1 MKIAFIGL
9 GNMGAPMALNL
20 VKAGHEV
27 SVFDLV
33 DAAMRRLEEAGAR
46 AGASAEDATR
56 GAEVVIS
63 MLPAGQHVRR
73 LYIGQPEAPGLF
85 GALEG
90 KPLIID
96 ASTISPEDARTV
108 GEAAAERGLTYLDAP
123 VSGGVGGAQAGTLT
137 FIVGGSQAGFEQARP
152 VLEGMGKNIFHAGEI
167 GAGQVAKIC
176 NNMLLGILMSGTAEA
191 LALGVK
197 NGLDPAVLSEI
208 MKQSSGGNWAL
219 NVYNPWP
226 GVMEGSAA
234 SRDYQGGFL
243 TDLMAKDLGLAW
255 ELALGC
261 KATVPMGS
269 QARNLFALHAA
280 QGNGGLDFSSIQ
292 KLYRSGEES

>member
-33 DAAMRRLEEAGAR
+33 DSAMRRLEEAGAR

-73 LYIGQPEAPGLF
+73 LYIGQSDSSGLF
-85 GALEG
+85 DALEG

-96 ASTISPEDARTV
+96 ASTISPQDARTV

-152 VLEGMGKNIFHAGEI
+152 VLEAMGKNIFHAGEI
-167 GAGQVAKIC
+167 GAG
-176 NNMLLGILMSGTAEA
+176 
-191 LALGVK
+191 
-197 NGLDPAVLSEI
+197 
-208 MKQSSGGNWAL
+208 
-219 NVYNPWP
+219 
-226 GVMEGSAA
+226 
-234 SRDYQGGFL
+234 
-243 TDLMAKDLGLAW
+243 
-255 ELALGC
+255 
-261 KATVPMGS
+261 
-269 QARNLFALHAA
+269 
-280 QGNGGLDFSSIQ
+280 
-292 KLYRSGEES
+292 